1 MISKK
6 IEKVV
11 KELSEIKAQS
21 KELEEREKALKA
33 IISEEVED
41 KSAPLE
47 TEYGNVSFVRVF
59 APYKYSAKTL
69 KLKQE
74 FETAKKIDELKQAD
88 REITSYSVRF

>member
-6 IEKVV
+6 VEKVV
-11 KELSEIKAQS
+11 KELADVKAKI
-21 KELEEREKALKA
+21 KELEAREDALKQT
-33 IISEEVED
+33 ISEEVED

-74 FETAKKIDELKQAD
+74 FETAKKMDELKQAD